1 MTDHEML
8 VLQEM
13 SAVGGSFVRAL
24 AQAMWKADG
33 TNFKI
38 LKDTFKEKYWDKYE
52 KIMLDNKE
60 RTDFRSNSLTKSSN

>member
-1 MTDHEML
+1 MTDHDMK

-33 TNFKI
+33 TNYKI
-38 LKDTFKEKYWDKYE
+38 LKDAFKEKYFDKYE
-52 KIMLDNKE
+52 RIMLDNMSKKAM
-60 RTDFRSNSLTKSSN
+60 DMFPKIID